1 MTKPDNRHSATWDI
15 FCDVV
20 DNYGDIGVTWR
31 LARQLWQEYQI
42 PVRLWVNDL
51 SSFQRLV
58 ATIDPRASQQMQDHI
73 AIWDWCD
80 INYADWIPGPV
91 VIEAFACQLPV
102 PIRDRLTQ
110 IEHKPIWINL
120 EYLSAETWIDDC
132 HALPS
137 WQTEGLQKYFYF
149 PGFSA
154 KSGGLFHEQ
163 DLEQQHQNWC
173 SQPDQRIRFCQER
186 NLAAPRPNE
195 WFVSLF
201 CYENPVLPVWLEHM
215 ATQSRPIRLLIPE
228 GRVLNSLRGWLQ
240 QSDLPV
246 GSCIKSGQLWLEI
259 IPMTDQTGYDH
270 LLWSCD
276 FNIVRGEDSFLR
288 AQWAEIPFLWH
299 IYPQE
304 ESAHLDKLTA
314 FIQRYTAGMTPALAQ
329 AVSQFFLSFN
339 REESQALL
347 EYWTRLQ
354 DLWPEW
360 QKSSHDWPKTALAGG
375 NLTSRLVHFVKKKIE
390 CCA

>member
-1 MTKPDNRHSATWDI
+1 
-15 FCDVV
+15 V
-20 DNYGDIGVTWR
+20 
-31 LARQLWQEYQI
+31 
-42 PVRLWVNDL
+42 
-51 SSFQRLV
+51 
-58 ATIDPRASQQMQDHI
+58 
-73 AIWDWCD
+73 
-80 INYADWIPGPV
+80 
-91 VIEAFACQLPV
+91 
-102 PIRDRLTQ
+102 
-110 IEHKPIWINL
+110 
-120 EYLSAETWIDDC
+120 
-132 HALPS
+132 
-137 WQTEGLQKYFYF
+137 
-149 PGFSA
+149 
-154 KSGGLFHEQ
+154 
-163 DLEQQHQNWC
+163 
-173 SQPDQRIRFCQER
+173 
-186 NLAAPRPNE
+186 
-195 WFVSLF
+195 
-201 CYENPVLPVWLEHM
+201 PVWLEHM
-215 ATQSRPIRLLIPE
+215 ATQSHPIRLLIPE

>member
-1 MTKPDNRHSATWDI
+1 MTAHSHTNVWDI

-31 LARQLWQEYQI
+31 LARQLWQEFQI

-51 SSFQRLV
+51 PSFQRLV
-58 ATIDPRASQQMQDHI
+58 STIDPSAHQQTVDHI
-73 AIWDWCD
+73 AIWQWHET
-80 INYADWIPGPV
+80 NYADWIPGPV
-91 VIEAFACQLPV
+91 VIEAFACQLPSA
-102 PIRDRLTQ
+102 IRTHLAETT
-110 IEHKPIWINL
+110 HKPIWINL
-120 EYLSAETWIDDC
+120 EYLSAENWIDGC

-149 PGFSA
+149 PGFSE
-154 KSGGLFHEQ
+154 KSGGLFHEL
-163 DLEQQHQNWC
+163 DLDRQRQLWF
-173 SQPDQRIRFCQER
+173 SQPDQRLHFCQQR
-186 NLAAPRPNE
+186 HLAPPRPQE
-195 WFVSLF
+195 RFISLF
-201 CYENPVLPVWLEHM
+201 SYENPVLAVWLDHLDQQ
-215 ATQSRPIRLLIPE
+215 TTPTRLLIPE
-228 GRVLNSLRGWLQ
+228 GRVLNSLGEWLQ
-240 QSDLPV
+240 RADLHA
-246 GSCIKSGQLWLEI
+246 GTHIKRNAVWLDI

-288 AQWAEIPFLWH
+288 AQWAETPFLWH

-304 ESAHLDKLTA
+304 ESAHIDKLTA
-314 FIQRYTAGMTPALAQ
+314 FLQRYTTGMTPALAQ

-339 REESQALL
+339 REEDQALL

-360 QKSSHDWPKTALAGG
+360 QKSCQDWPKTALAGG
-375 NLTSRLVHFVKKKIE
+375 NLTSGLVHFVKKKIE